1 MADALIVFEENDP
14 LKASTTNANNNFLL
28 DKITETAQTIE
39 NEIDALQLDLETQIS
54 TSSAPIGAIIMWSSS
69 NIPENWLAMVGQDI
83 SNEAYADLR
92 TVIGMSTLPN
102 TIGRCPQ
109 GANTP
114 LSLINAGLPNITGN
128 FTVAYE
134 NYIAISSASGAF
146 YADWSSGGTDK
157 GGSDPVTANRRC
169 QFDASRS
176 SNIYGASNTVQPNA
190 WTTVFIIKYK

>member
-92 TVIGMSTLPN
+92 TVIGTSTLPN

-114 LSLINAGLPNITGN
+114 LGIINAGLPDLYGSCELVGVEGVNAWGVFAATAAHDTFNIGHSP
-128 FTVAYE
+128 
-134 NYIAISSASGAF
+134 SSKVN
-146 YADWSSGGTDK
+146 T
-157 GGSDPVTANRRC
+157 
-169 QFDASRS
+169 FDMFASRY
-176 SNIYGASNTVQPNA
+176 NAIYGASNTVQPNA